1 MTNKTK
7 KIKQAEGN
15 TNRHNNRKFTVAVGW
30 GGRLASGSDNMRLWG
45 GGEGEGEKEK
55 RQNVIKIPKLTSAIF
70 RLMRKYERQR
80 QRWGKTQS
88 M

>member
-15 TNRHNNRKFTVAVGW
+15 TNRHNNRKFTVEVGW
-30 GGRLASGSDNMRLWG
+30 GGRLASGSANMRLCG
-45 GGEGEGEKEK
+45 GGEGKKEK

-80 QRWGKTQS
+80 WGKTQS

>member
-45 GGEGEGEKEK
+45 GGEGEAEGEKEK

-80 QRWGKTQS
+80 QR
-88 M
+88 

>member
-15 TNRHNNRKFTVAVGW
+15 TNRHNNRKFTVKVGW

-45 GGEGEGEKEK
+45 G
-55 RQNVIKIPKLTSAIF
+55 
-70 RLMRKYERQR
+70 RK
-80 QRWGKTQS
+80 GKTPECHKNTKVDVS
-88 M
+88 YFSPYAKV